1 MRTRTSFEV
10 EINFLTYFN
19 IMESLVHM
27 TLLFYYQNMHESYVK
42 NKYSCHFSNLYH
54 LSDHEF
60 DGRIDHISKLSN
72 EDIVIDKLAAVTPLN
87 QAGVYCNDHVFVF
100 KFIAFVIFYFYI

>member
-27 TLLFYYQNMHESYVK
+27 TLLFYYQNMHEIYIK
-42 NKYSCHFSNLYH
+42 NKY
-54 LSDHEF
+54 
-60 DGRIDHISKLSN
+60 
-72 EDIVIDKLAAVTPLN
+72 IVISLSFIRLN
-87 QAGVYCNDHVFVF
+87 LMAGLT
-100 KFIAFVIFYFYI
+100 IFLNGHEKHRDWQVSGGNTTK